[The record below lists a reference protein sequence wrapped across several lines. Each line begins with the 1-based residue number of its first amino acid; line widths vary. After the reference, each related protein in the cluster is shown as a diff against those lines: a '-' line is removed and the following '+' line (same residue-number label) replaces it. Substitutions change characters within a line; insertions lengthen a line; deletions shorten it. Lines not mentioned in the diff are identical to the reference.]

1 MEEYNGDRTRR
12 QESVG
17 YRESK
22 KIAVYSDTE
31 VEVDSETGE
40 EKPKR
45 LEDKTVDVAKV
56 VTNLPK
62 KIVRTSVAFY
72 LVVK

>member
-31 VEVDSETGE
+31 VEIDPETGA

-62 KIVRTSVAFY
+62 RSSAHLLLFCSA
-72 LVVK
+72 VK